1 MNIRDRIL
9 LQLYFP
15 HFRSPPISRFESLF
29 VFLNKNIPNT
39 KKKNLPSNIIFP
51 EKVQQGEDK
60 RTSII
65 IKNIPK
71 NVKKNVIRSL
81 IEEYGNINFLVITKE
96 QNIENCNIAICNV
109 INYKSIVPIYM
120 GLRNHTFN
128 YMGKAYK
135 IEIYYSKV
143 QGKNELKN
151 EFKNDYFGYK

>member
-1 MNIRDRIL
+1 MSIRDKIL

-15 HFRSPPISRFESLF
+15 QFKSPPVSRFESLF
-29 VFLNKNIPNT
+29 VFLNKNAPTT
-39 KKKNLPSNIIFP
+39 KKKNIPSNIIFP

-71 NVKKNVIRSL
+71 NVKKNIIRSL
-81 IEEYGNINFLVITKE
+81 IEEYGNINFLVITKD
-96 QNIENCNIAICNV
+96 QSIENCISAICNV

-120 GLRNHTFN
+120 GLRNHSFN
-128 YMGKAYK
+128 YLGKTYK

-143 QGKNELKN
+143 QGKSELKN
-151 EFKNDYFGYK
+151 IFKNDYFGNK

>member
-1 MNIRDRIL
+1 MLWN
-9 LQLYFP
+9 
-15 HFRSPPISRFESLF
+15 ESLF
-29 VFLNKNIPNT
+29 VFLNKNAPTT
-39 KKKNLPSNIIFP
+39 KKKNIPSNIIFP

-81 IEEYGNINFLVITKE
+81 IEEYGNINFLVITKD
-96 QNIENCNIAICNV
+96 QSIENSNIAICNV

-120 GLRNHTFN
+120 GLRNHSFN
-128 YMGKAYK
+128 YMGKTYK

-143 QGKNELKN
+143 QGKIELKN
-151 EFKNDYFGYK
+151 VFKNDYFGNK